1 MFIFYEEY
9 ITYTIL
15 ISFFLDFIDEK
26 ILEEYQQHM
35 KAVDLCDLW
44 YVTIWLVTYYIISL
58 ENSGKGLIIF
68 DDGVSKQ
75 RIHHSKGHPS
85 RHYQRSMAELH
96 DYWGDRQW
104 LDWGYKSYQRTDIGW
119 L

>member
-35 KAVDLCDLW
+35 KAVDL
-44 YVTIWLVTYYIISL
+44 
-58 ENSGKGLIIF
+58 
-68 DDGVSKQ
+68 
-75 RIHHSKGHPS
+75 
-85 RHYQRSMAELH
+85 
-96 DYWGDRQW
+96 
-104 LDWGYKSYQRTDIGW
+104 
-119 L
+119 